1 MFKPVYIQGIGIKIP
16 LNTISYTIYFF
27 FKTSGPIVHKFKQE
41 PFKANLGKR
50 KAIHCNCG
58 FFLYVWYVN

>member
-1 MFKPVYIQGIGIKIP
+1 MFKPLYIQGIGIKIP

-41 PFKANLGKR
+41 PFKVNLGKR

-58 FFLYVWYVN
+58 FFLYMSGM